1 MTKKRSKNSKEEQEA
16 KKVEDTSEEG
26 SLAGLLSEL
35 ERPEVRSIV
44 LFGEIEEEKA
54 ADVCVGLLMLSQPK
68 PEQDEVKPIDLYIS
82 TYGGNA
88 DDMFAIYDVMNMT
101 KAKCEIHTI
110 GIGKVMS
117 AGVLLLANG
126 TVGKRKVGKNCRVMI
141 HSCNAGSVGDIH
153 NLKNEMSA
161 IQHQQDQYINA
172 LVQASSMTKRQLNRL
187 LDRKVNVYLTAEEA
201 IEYGIADEII

>member
-1 MTKKRSKNSKEEQEA
+1 MPRKKSKLNEQE
-16 KKVEDTSEEG
+16 KPSEQQPPEKTDEA
-26 SLAGLLSEL
+26 LAGLLSSL
-35 ERPEVRSIV
+35 DKPEMRSLAI
-44 LFGEIEEEKA
+44 FGEIDEERA
-54 ADVCVGLLMLSQPK
+54 ADVCIGLLMLSNAQK
-68 PEQDEVKPIDLYIS
+68 EEQLAPIDFYVS

-88 DDMFAIYDVMNMT
+88 DDMFSIFDIMNMV
-101 KAKCEIHTI
+101 KANCEIHTI

-126 TVGKRKVGKNCRVMI
+126 TPGKRKVAKHCRIMI

-172 LVQASSMTKRQLNRL
+172 LVQVSSLTKRQLTRL

-201 IEYGIADEII
+201 IEYGIADEIM